1 MPRPISKKSKSEF
14 ARELHEKIGK
24 DFLTIK
30 VKIGDEIFKAD
41 VLEELLDF
49 DPNDPLLLQ
58 KAFAS
63 QPAQSAKYGV
73 VLAKAKRRLA
83 ALEQEEKAW
92 RREKR
97 GKMNM
102 VLSKKWK
109 AEKIRKSPTKED
121 VDAEIDNKYHDEAER
136 FVKLIGKWTETV
148 DILDVLYKS
157 WRERK
162 DMLVS
167 QGHILNRFIDNDVIE
182 IPKIRQALRDT

>member
-121 VDAEIDNKYHDEAER
+121 VDAEIDNKYNDEAER